1 LIYIN
6 RIGAAT
12 LVKHPHFFGYG
23 SLVNRATHGFTPV
36 HRCEI
41 SGWRRVWQRAPNRPA
56 AFLSVIADPCAAIDG
71 VIAPVP
77 NDDWAA
83 LDAREFSYN
92 RIAVTDQVT
101 HAAPDVRDISI
112 YAISP
117 DQAEPADSD
126 HPILLSYVD
135 AVLQGFLKEFGKE
148 GATRFLRTTD
158 GWGTPIYNDRA
169 DPVYPRAQRLTE
181 KERRIV
187 DDLLASVR
195 EPPR

>member
-1 LIYIN
+1 
-6 RIGAAT
+6 
-12 LVKHPHFFGYG
+12 VKHPHFFGYG
-23 SLVNRATHGFTPV
+23 SLVNRATHDFTPV